1 MFEAPK
7 NLFLGIYLLLNLT
20 RQYKERNFF
29 KLKNTDYIF
38 TFLFASIFFSSFL
51 AEFPGE
57 QWHGFKSS
65 LPLLAFGFLLA
76 RSNYTIKTLKYL
88 FIFSIISF
96 IPTVLFGFYELFW
109 LHKFYFLKIHSLGHV
124 NSSGIYTTLI
134 LSACVSISLLSD
146 KLSKKL
152 FFSGL
157 AFLNYVALLF
167 IQSRSAFAIFLI
179 FTLSLIILFEKFRK
193 ELLISAFI
201 LLVFSYTTHT
211 PVIEKHLNQQ
221 KMGSTLAER
230 DMIWNVASEGIRSNL
245 SFFGIGP
252 NNYFLLNESFIK
264 ESLEA
269 RGAIYDSSHYKYT
282 DLTHN
287 IYLSFL
293 IERGIVG
300 LLALISLMIF
310 WARSLFLTYTNK
322 EELHSF
328 FWSASFASFLS
339 IFIVGFTHT
348 TFVHESGL
356 LALFF
361 FGIHHIYLRYFSEKQ
376 I

>member
-7 NLFLGIYLLLNLT
+7 NLFLGIYLILNLT

-38 TFLFASIFFSSFL
+38 TFLFISLLFSSIL

-65 LPLLAFGFLLA
+65 LPLLVFGFLLA
-76 RSNYTIKTLKYL
+76 RSSYKIKTLKSL

-96 IPTVLFGFYELFW
+96 MPTVLFGFYELFW
-109 LHKFYFLKIHSLGHV
+109 LHKVYFLKIHSLGHV
-124 NSSGIYTTLI
+124 NSSGIYTGII
-134 LSACVSISLLSD
+134 LSASISVSLLSD

-152 FFSGL
+152 FFTSL
-157 AFLNYVALLF
+157 AFLYYIALLF
-167 IQSRSAFAIFLI
+167 IQSRSAFAVFLI
-179 FTLSLIILFEKFRK
+179 FILSVIILFKKFRK
-193 ELLISAFI
+193 ELLVTFFI
-201 LLVFSYTTHT
+201 LLTFSYLNHA
-211 PVIEKHLNQQ
+211 PVIEKHYNQQ
-221 KMGSTLAER
+221 KIGSTLAER
-230 DMIWNVASEGIRSNL
+230 DLIWNVATEGIRSNL

-252 NNYFLLNESFIK
+252 NNFYLLNESYIK

-269 RGAIYDSSHYKYT
+269 RGLVYDSNHYKYT

-293 IERGIVG
+293 IERGIIG
-300 LLALISLMIF
+300 LIALISLMIF
-310 WARSLFLTYTNK
+310 WARSLFLTFSNK
-322 EELHSF
+322 EKVHTF
-328 FWSASFASFLS
+328 FWTASFASFLS
-339 IFIVGFTHT
+339 IFLVGFTHT

-361 FGIHHIYLRYFSEKQ
+361 LGIHHIYLRCFSEK
-376 I
+376 